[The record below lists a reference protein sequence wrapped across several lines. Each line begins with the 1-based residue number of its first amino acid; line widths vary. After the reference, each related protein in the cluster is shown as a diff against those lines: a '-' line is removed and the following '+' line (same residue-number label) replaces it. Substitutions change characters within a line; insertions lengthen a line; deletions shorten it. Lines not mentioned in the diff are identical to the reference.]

1 MSSIEWTA
9 AAQAPPRTLRV
20 NYQRVVNVVFA
31 IFVFSGMMSIIE
43 PSPYD
48 FTSLLA
54 MLVWFMGGFR
64 LNATLI
70 PILFL
75 WVFYQISGFVSLMP
89 YWHEPDPW
97 LFQMQSL
104 YLFTTVVFFSLFF
117 SENTLERSEVCLKA
131 FTAGAIVSA
140 IVGLIGYFNVAGLG
154 PALTVIEG
162 RVSATFKDPNVFGS
176 YLTLATTFVLH
187 SLYLRKLKHPILS
200 MIGLGIMMMGVFL
213 SFSRGSW
220 AANIGAMGIMTMAVF
235 ITAEQRAT
243 RRRIGWIM
251 FAAVCALIVGLMVIL
266 SIEEIR
272 TVFLDRFTLAKDYD
286 QGETG
291 RFGNQARGLSMLL
304 DRPLGFGPLRF
315 RLWFDL
321 EPHNTFI
328 SAFANN
334 GWAGGLIWIFIV
346 VMTSIVG
353 FRLMFVAS
361 PFRSVAQVFFPPLF
375 ALLMQGFQIDIDH
388 WRQLYLA
395 FGAVW
400 GLEAAR
406 MKWAMQQR
414 ALPSN
419 AVTA

>member
-1 MSSIEWTA
+1 
-9 AAQAPPRTLRV
+9 
-20 NYQRVVNVVFA
+20 
-31 IFVFSGMMSIIE
+31 
-43 PSPYD
+43 
-48 FTSLLA
+48 
-54 MLVWFMGGFR
+54 
-64 LNATLI
+64 
-70 PILFL
+70 
-75 WVFYQISGFVSLMP
+75 
-89 YWHEPDPW
+89 
-97 LFQMQSL
+97 
-104 YLFTTVVFFSLFF
+104 
-117 SENTLERSEVCLKA
+117 
-131 FTAGAIVSA
+131 
-140 IVGLIGYFNVAGLG
+140 
-154 PALTVIEG
+154 
-162 RVSATFKDPNVFGS
+162 
-176 YLTLATTFVLH
+176 
-187 SLYLRKLKHPILS
+187 
-200 MIGLGIMMMGVFL
+200 
-213 SFSRGSW
+213 
-220 AANIGAMGIMTMAVF
+220 
-235 ITAEQRAT
+235 
-243 RRRIGWIM
+243 
-251 FAAVCALIVGLMVIL
+251 MVIL

-400 GLEAAR
+400 GIEAAR

-414 ALPSN
+414 ALPSG
-419 AVTA
+419 AGSA